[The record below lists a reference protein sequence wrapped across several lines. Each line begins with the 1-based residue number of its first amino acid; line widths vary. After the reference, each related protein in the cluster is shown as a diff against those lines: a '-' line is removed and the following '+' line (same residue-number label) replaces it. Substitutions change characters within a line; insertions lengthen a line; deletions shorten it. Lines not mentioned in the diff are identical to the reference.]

1 MVRSEE
7 IQLLIR
13 KKLEGF
19 FFFLFFF
26 LQVVQGGQEA
36 GAEDVPLTYEIRKQT
51 NPCEAGVT
59 FVPRPNFRSRM

>member
-1 MVRSEE
+1 MVHSEE
-7 IQLLIR
+7 TQLLIR

-19 FFFLFFF
+19 FFFF